1 MTVDIQK
8 MKQRLED
15 QKKELERQI
24 ADLDQVT
31 IDPESRDETPEDFEA
46 QAVTFVEQQQEQS
59 IQYNDQALL
68 QEVNAAL
75 KRIEDGTYG
84 RCVVCG
90 DPIPDA
96 RLEAMP
102 WAARDVKDE
111 EQLEERN
118 LSREELYNNDQED
131 LS

>member
-8 MKQRLED
+8 MKSRLEA
-15 QKKELERQI
+15 QKKELESPM
-24 ADLDQVT
+24 ADLDQVS
-31 IDPESRDETPEDFEA
+31 IDPETRDETPEDFEA
-46 QAVTFVEQQQEQS
+46 QAVTFVEQEQEQS
-59 IQYNDQALL
+59 IKYNNDALL
-68 QEVNAAL
+68 KEVNAAL

-84 RCVVCG
+84 YCVVCG
-90 DPIPDA
+90 KPIPDA

-131 LS
+131 LA

>member
-1 MTVDIQK
+1 MTVDIQA
-8 MKQRLED
+8 MKRRLQD

-24 ADLDQVT
+24 ADLDQAT
-31 IDPESRDETPEDFEA
+31 PDPETRDETPEDFEA
-46 QAVTFVEQQQEQS
+46 IAVSFTETQQEQS
-59 IQYNDQALL
+59 IKFNNQALL
-68 QEVNAAL
+68 QEVNDAL

-90 DPIPDA
+90 EPIPAA

-111 EQLEERN
+111 EQLEARN

-131 LS
+131 LA